1 MSIWLKNLIGI
12 SFIFHGLNY
21 GLMVLIP
28 FPDSDGTGMEWARG
42 KYWSGA
48 GSKILSSINVSE
60 YRIRLIAIIICF
72 ILLAGFVIAGSTILA
87 TGALNKF
94 SFTLTLIS
102 AILSVIFLISYWHI
116 YNLGGFLINIAIL
129 IIIPILYIKLN
140 K

>member
-48 GSKILSSINVSE
+48 GSKILNSINVSE
-60 YRIRLIAIIICF
+60 YQIRLIAITICL
-72 ILLAGFVIAGSTILA
+72 ILLAGFIIAGSTILS
-87 TGALNKF
+87 TGTFNKF

-102 AILSVIFLISYWHI
+102 AIISVIFLISYWHN
-116 YNLGGFLINIAIL
+116 YNIGGFLINIAIL

-140 K
+140 R